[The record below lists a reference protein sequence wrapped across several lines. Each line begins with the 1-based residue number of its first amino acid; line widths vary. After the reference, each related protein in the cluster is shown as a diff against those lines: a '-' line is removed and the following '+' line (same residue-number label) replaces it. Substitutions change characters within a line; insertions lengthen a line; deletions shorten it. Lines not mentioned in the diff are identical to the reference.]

1 MEPERYQTERLAMP
15 VDFSVKRVPDAV
27 ARRLRERAQRHHRS
41 LQRELL
47 WILEAASTEERPLPG
62 VAEPAPGRYAGTA
75 TVQPGERRRGSRRKL
90 TLDELWERAQ
100 RLGPPIGG
108 EAAARLIRRE
118 RDERS
123 RR

>member
-1 MEPERYQTERLAMP
+1 MP

-27 ARRLRERAQRHHRS
+27 ARHLRERAERNHRS

-47 WILEAASTEERPLPG
+47 SILEAAAMADGGSAR
-62 VAEPAPGRYAGTA
+62 VAEPRPRPYAA
-75 TVQPGERRRGSRRKL
+75 SKSRRAAGRDRMPAGRL
-90 TLDELWERAQ
+90 TLDELWQRARQ
-100 RLGPPIGG
+100 FGGPIPG
-108 EAAARLIRRE
+108 ESAASLIRRD

>member
-1 MEPERYQTERLAMP
+1 MP

-27 ARRLRERAQRHHRS
+27 ARRLRDRAQRHHRS

-47 WILEAASTEERPLPG
+47 CILEAASTEEHPLLE
-62 VAEPAPGRYAGTA
+62 VAEPAPGRYADTA
-75 TVQPGERRRGSRRKL
+75 SEQPEERGRGSRRRL
-90 TLDELWERAQ
+90 TLDELWERAR

>member
-1 MEPERYQTERLAMP
+1 MP

-47 WILEAASTEERPLPG
+47 CILEAASTEERSLPG
-62 VAEPAPGRYAGTA
+62 VAEPAPGRYVATA
-75 TVQPGERRRGSRRKL
+75 PEQPGERGRSSRRKL
-90 TLDELWERAQ
+90 TLDELWERAR
-100 RLGPPIGG
+100 RLGLPIGG